1 MTAPVRERIIPCA
14 SRAALDRIVAHA
26 MRYGRPVRRG
36 VMGETPLALV
46 TSDRDFADVCREVV
60 ADDSAPPAAFVPS
73 PRRVDVLD
81 WHVVQ

>member
-1 MTAPVRERIIPCA
+1 VTTPVRERIIPCA

-26 MRYGRPVRRG
+26 LGFGRPVRRG

-60 ADDSAPPAAFVPS
+60 ADETLVLARFEVAP
-73 PRRVDVLD
+73 
-81 WHVVQ
+81 

>member
-1 MTAPVRERIIPCA
+1 MTAPTRERIIACP
-14 SRAALDRIVAHA
+14 SRTALDRVVAHA

-60 ADDSAPPAAFVPS
+60 ADETPVPARFE
-73 PRRVDVLD
+73 
-81 WHVVQ
+81 VVQ

>member
-1 MTAPVRERIIPCA
+1 MTAPVRERLILAP

-60 ADDSAPPAAFVPS
+60 ADETPAPARFEVAP
-73 PRRVDVLD
+73 
-81 WHVVQ
+81 